1 MTQTKT
7 KRTGLSAQ
15 GKAAAMCLAQI
26 KGISYLAA
34 ARIVAREAR
43 ANDALG
49 YRCGDL
55 ARTEGGAR

>member
-1 MTQTKT
+1 MTQIRT
-7 KRTGLSAQ
+7 KRAKLSDQ
-15 GKAAAMCLAQI
+15 GKAAAATLAQI
-26 KGISYLAA
+26 KAISYLAA
-34 ARIVAREAR
+34 ARIVVREAR